1 MTSAYFGYRDDP
13 PRLPPASS
21 IPPHHPPV
29 TLPSRAAARVDMT
42 GRWPRLI
49 VVWQAHPPAATM
61 RAVQHQLA
69 ALVWSRSEGRDW
81 DVRLVDGAV
90 RGNLP
95 CVGVELVLDRE
106 TRHAHRE
113 AEDLL
118 LDLQHE
124 LDSRS
129 GGQE

>member
-1 MTSAYFGYRDDP
+1 MG
-13 PRLPPASS
+13 
-21 IPPHHPPV
+21 
-29 TLPSRAAARVDMT
+29 

-49 VVWQAHPPAATM
+49 VVWDEHPPAARM

-69 ALVWSRSEGRDW
+69 ALVWGRSVGRRW
-81 DVRLVDGAV
+81 DVVLVDGAV

-106 TRHAHRE
+106 TREAHRE

-118 LDLQHE
+118 LE
-124 LDSRS
+124 LERLLVSVQGVS
-129 GGQE
+129 